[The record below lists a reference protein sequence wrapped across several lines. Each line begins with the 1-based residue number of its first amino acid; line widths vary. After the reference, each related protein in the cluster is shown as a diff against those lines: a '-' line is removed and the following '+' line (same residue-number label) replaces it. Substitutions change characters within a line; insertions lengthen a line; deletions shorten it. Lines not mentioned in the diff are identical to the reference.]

1 MPATVIRFEY
11 DPYRTAN
18 IMLIEYEDKK
28 VLEGVF
34 EGETI
39 NTPSML
45 CVEDCVDALLWI
57 ESIGGLEGAI
67 KRSKKN
73 LEEVKFFV
81 KENKE
86 WIDFLAEKE
95 NSI

>member
-1 MPATVIRFEY
+1 
-11 DPYRTAN
+11 
-18 IMLIEYEDKK
+18 
-28 VLEGVF
+28 
-34 EGETI
+34 
-39 NTPSML
+39 ML

-81 KENKE
+81 
-86 WIDFLAEKE
+86 
-95 NSI
+95 NSRPTWTLLTPKNSPFTSLTGASQRLG